1 MRSPKSGTRAAVLSI
16 GLALCL
22 PGAASPPPDPPEA
35 LARSLRDLY
44 APSTRPGARW
54 GRERLVRLG
63 DGRAVP
69 RDEAYRDEPGFVEAA
84 SRLLVSPVGDDARLG
99 AWLLGTAPRS
109 RAAEAEPILVSALD
123 HDDPGVAF
131 EAALA
136 LLSIGDAKAVDGLS
150 RAASRASAPEVRS
163 AARWTAEALARGEST
178 AGEPPRPVLTEP
190 GSAGVDPDFRAG
202 GLGPDFRRGVSWW
215 MSESGGDDG
224 RSSFRRLARMGV
236 TWVSIHTWDPLQR
249 GLAEPLLG
257 RPGRHR
263 LDPERLVSLVR
274 EAHAAGIRVLLKP
287 HLEMQWGAGPGQH
300 NKVAMTNEEDWRT
313 WFTEYQ
319 GYILSYARAARV
331 SGADMFCVGRE
342 LDATAVAREA
352 DWRRV
357 ISLVRR
363 EFPGPLVYSAN
374 FDTWEGIR
382 FWDALDFIG
391 VSAYFP
397 LSREEDPDVADLEA
411 GWDHALQPLEE
422 ASRRLGRPVLLT
434 EAGFPSVGSAARAPW
449 QEQRAPPDV
458 WLQSRCYEATLRA
471 LARRP
476 FVEGA
481 FFWLWERTSRP
492 AFRDTSHAIKDKPAS
507 FTLARWYS
515 AR

>member
-1 MRSPKSGTRAAVLSI
+1 MRSQKPGTRAAVLSMAV
-16 GLALCL
+16 ALCF
-22 PGAASPPPDPPEA
+22 PAAASPPPDPPEV

-44 APSTRPGARW
+44 APSAGPGARW
-54 GRERLVRLG
+54 GRGRLVRLR
-63 DGRAVP
+63 DGRTVP
-69 RDEAYRDEPGFVEAA
+69 RDQAYRDAPRFVEASA
-84 SRLLVSPVGDDARLG
+84 RLVESPMGDDARLG
-99 AWLLGTAPRS
+99 VWLLGTAPPS
-109 RAAEAEPILVSALD
+109 RAAEVEPILVSALD
-123 HDDPGVAF
+123 HEDPGVAF

-136 LLSIGDAKAVDGLS
+136 LVSIGDVDAVDQLS
-150 RAASRASAPEVRS
+150 RAASAAPTGEVRA
-163 AARWTAEALARGEST
+163 AARWAAAALARGGSSS
-178 AGEPPRPVLTEP
+178 AVPPRPVLAGAGSP
-190 GSAGVDPDFRAG
+190 GLAPG
-202 GLGPDFRRGVSWW
+202 FRRGVSWW
-215 MSESGGDDG
+215 MSESGDDEG

-249 GLAEPLLG
+249 GLDVPLFA

-263 LDPERLVSLVR
+263 LVPERLVPLV
-274 EAHAAGIRVLLKP
+274 EHAHAAGLRVLIKP
-287 HLEMQWGAGPGQH
+287 HLEMQWGAGAGQH
-300 NKVAMTNEEDWRT
+300 NKVAMANDADWRT
-313 WFTEYQ
+313 WFSEYER
-319 GYILSYARAARV
+319 YLLPYARASRAA
-331 SGADMFCVGRE
+331 GADMFCVGRE
-342 LDATAVAREA
+342 LDASGVARES

-363 EFPGPLVYSAN
+363 EFAGPLVYSAN

-397 LSREEDPDVADLEA
+397 LSRETDPGVADLEA
-411 GWDHALQPLEE
+411 GWDRALRPLEE
-422 ASRRLGRPVLLT
+422 ASRRLRRPVLLT

-449 QEQRAPPDV
+449 QEGRGTADV

-481 FFWLWERTSRP
+481 FFWLWERSPRP
-492 AFRDTSHAIKDKPAS
+492 AFRDTSHAIVDKPAS